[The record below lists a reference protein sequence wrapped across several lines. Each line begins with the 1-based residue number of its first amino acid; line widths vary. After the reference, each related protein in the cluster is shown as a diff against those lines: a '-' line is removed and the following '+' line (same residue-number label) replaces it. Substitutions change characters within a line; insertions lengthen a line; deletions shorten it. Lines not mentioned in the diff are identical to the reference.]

1 LQEGSKYQ
9 GIGEKAILNKIK
21 SKQETKVSFRKENSI
36 EIEAKM
42 ASLPS
47 SVR

>member
-1 LQEGSKYQ
+1 LQEGNKHQ

-21 SKQETKVSFRKENSI
+21 AKQETKVSFRKENSL

-47 SVR
+47 SV

>member
-1 LQEGSKYQ
+1 LQEGSKHH
-9 GIGEKAILNKIK
+9 GIGGEAILNKIK
-21 SKQETKVSFRKENSI
+21 VKQETKVSFRKENSI

-47 SVR
+47 SV